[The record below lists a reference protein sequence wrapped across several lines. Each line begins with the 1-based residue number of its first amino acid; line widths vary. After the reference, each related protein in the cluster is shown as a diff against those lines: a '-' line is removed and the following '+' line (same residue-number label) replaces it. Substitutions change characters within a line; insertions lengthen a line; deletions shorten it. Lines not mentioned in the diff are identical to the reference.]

1 MRVPLFVLYFYE
13 RKIFM
18 KKFVFVVL
26 AAALAA
32 GCGASGEGVD
42 TSLLTGVEAQSQD
55 GSLSILLPDET
66 FMMTNSTDG
75 SMDFEGDEGY
85 ISVMKSVEYPDEP
98 IYDIVPESEE
108 EVLELFGGVNAE
120 LEIND
125 FSFEEKDGVK
135 YYSSAV
141 VVTGYKED
149 ETAEEEN
156 FIIIE
161 NLKADGSEYYYATA
175 EIYDE
180 SLIEKVAA
188 SLATFGDTVQ

>member
-1 MRVPLFVLYFYE
+1 
-13 RKIFM
+13 M